1 MLSLS
6 ILWVLL
12 GLVIGLLAVAARLDR
27 RHSSG
32 PTNWRILLLIGV
44 LAGLAGGWLGT
55 FLFGRFFGSATAA
68 WVAVL
73 AVVVIPWA
81 AGRRGAS

>member
-1 MLSLS
+1 MFSLS

-12 GLVIGLLAVAARLDR
+12 GLVIGLLAVAARLDLR
-27 RHSSG
+27 RSG
-32 PTNWRILLLIGV
+32 PTNWRILLLIGI

-55 FLFGRFFGSATAA
+55 LLFGRFFGSATSA

-81 AGRRGAS
+81 VGRCGAS